1 MDWDEYAE
9 MVVAMNGTSRQL
21 WLEYVI
27 RRAKDNAQ
35 LSAIIGLQ
43 GKVIRR
49 LQAENAALRRQV
61 AARKATGGRPA
72 LDPRT
77 AALIERELARGGSLR
92 QVAARLGVSH
102 MTVSRVRDRTSKS
115 LRVGV
120 APDTATDATG
130 EEG

>member
-49 LQAENAALRRQV
+49 LGPAKAPDGGKMTPGKRLAEPLAA
-61 AARKATGGRPA
+61 ADYDGDGR
-72 LDPRT
+72 D
-77 AALIERELARGGSLR
+77 ELALAWFAPAAEAAWKGIGLSQWWITDGS
-92 QVAARLGVSH
+92 
-102 MTVSRVRDRTSKS
+102 RDES
-115 LRVGV
+115 GF
-120 APDTATDATG
+120 DT
-130 EEG
+130 EGW